1 MYTVFVLGNIASGK
15 STACRYLA
23 SLGGYY
29 IDLDELAKSL
39 YVPGSEL
46 VLSIA
51 REFGLDVLDA
61 QGSIR
66 RDVLARRA
74 FVSPEAT
81 ARLNA
86 LVHPCVIEQLSI
98 RLLGP
103 CCCTVPSL
111 KNPFAVV
118 EVSAPRGFEDAFGLA
133 DEVIAI
139 TAPVEVRRARAIER
153 GMTASDFD
161 ARAERQPS
169 EDELRSM
176 ASLSI
181 DNSRADDA
189 LFDALRAWA
198 LSRGFIDTQAGKG
211 VPRD

>member
-46 VLSIA
+46 VLQIA
-51 REFGLDVLDA
+51 CEFGLDVLDA

-66 RDVLARRA
+66 RDVLASRA
-74 FVSPEAT
+74 FATPEAT
-81 ARLNA
+81 ERLNA
-86 LVHPCVIEQLSI
+86 LVHPCVIEQLGK

-103 CCCTVPSL
+103 CCCTVSSL

-133 DEVIAI
+133 DEVIAV
-139 TAPVEVRRARAIER
+139 TAPLEVRRERAIGR
-153 GMTASDFD
+153 GMCADDFD

-169 EDELRSM
+169 EDELCAM
-176 ASLSI
+176 ASLVI
-181 DNSRADDA
+181 DNARADES
-189 LFDALRAWA
+189 LFVALRAWA
-198 LSRGFIDTQAGKG
+198 SSHGFIEPQTGEEA
-211 VPRD
+211 PRG

>member
-23 SLGGYY
+23 SLGGYP

-46 VLSIA
+46 VLRIA
-51 REFGLDVLDA
+51 CEFGIDVLDA
-61 QGSIR
+61 QGCIR
-66 RDVLARRA
+66 RDVLAKRA
-74 FVSPEAT
+74 FATPEAT
-81 ARLNA
+81 ERLNG
-86 LVHPCVIEQLSI
+86 LVHPCVIEQLAK

-103 CCCTVPSL
+103 CCCTVSSL

-139 TAPVEVRRARAIER
+139 TAPLDARRERAIGR
-153 GMTASDFD
+153 GMDGDDFD

-169 EDELRSM
+169 EEELCAM
-176 ASLSI
+176 ASLVI
-181 DNSRADDA
+181 DNTQADDA
-189 LFDALRAWA
+189 LFETLRSWA
-198 LSRGFIDTQAGKG
+198 VSHGFIDDMHEGEG
-211 VPRD
+211 LRG